1 MGYLSIISSILSI
14 PSLELRTRPLNPSTP
29 VSSQTSDSVDIPVI
43 GTVFNPILTYYTN
56 VDLDTLALSLTP
68 TSSTPAP
75 PSATPAS
82 SAEQSSIALGKRP
95 AKNPPSDSKHK
106 KKKKRSSAIFAPK
119 DDRPSSPD
127 WPSQLQEDNNL

>member
-1 MGYLSIISSILSI
+1 M
-14 PSLELRTRPLNPSTP
+14 
-29 VSSQTSDSVDIPVI
+29 DIPVI

-127 WPSQLQEDNNL
+127 WPSQLQEDNNLWLPTAGRPARRARAAGPKIYGQERIT